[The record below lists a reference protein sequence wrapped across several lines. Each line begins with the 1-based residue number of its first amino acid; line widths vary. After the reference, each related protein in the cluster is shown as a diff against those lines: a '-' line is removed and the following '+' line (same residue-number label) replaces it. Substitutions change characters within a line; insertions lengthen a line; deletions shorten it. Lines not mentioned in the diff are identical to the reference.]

1 MLKNHHYSKWA
12 FAKLIFVLP
21 LIAFLLMLNCKQK
34 QAVPETSETIDYNL
48 HFENM
53 EEGVYE
59 VDIKQNEDKSQD
71 ITVKKKEPEAKPN
84 ADGVHRFV
92 EIMPE
97 PIGGMDAMYKF
108 LQDNLTY
115 PAEAKEKGIQGQVFL
130 EFVVEKNG
138 SIGNVKVIRGVNPLL
153 DAEAVRAVSLLPDW
167 KPGMQNGKPVRCFYQ
182 IPIRFA
188 IDKDK
193 K

>member
-21 LIAFLLMLNCKQK
+21 LIAFLLMLNCKNKTQE
-34 QAVPETSETIDYNL
+34 QPSHEIDCSEL
-48 HFENM
+48 SPLEL
-53 EEGVYE
+53 EEGMEITFLDGELKGEYVVKDNE
-59 VDIKQNEDKSQD
+59 LVIKE
-71 ITVKKKEPEAKPN
+71 EEAPQ
-84 ADGVHRFV
+84 RFV

-108 LQDNLTY
+108 LQDNITY
-115 PAEAKEKGIQGQVFL
+115 PAEAKEKGIQGQVFI

-138 SIGNVKVIRGVNPLL
+138 SIGNVKVIKGVDPLL

-167 KPGMQNGKPVRCFYQ
+167 KPGTQNGKPVRCFYQ
-182 IPIRFA
+182 IPVRFA
-188 IDKDK
+188 K